1 MNNSVINQYIKEVSA
16 ELCCDAK
23 TKRRFINE
31 LRVRI
36 EDFSQTIAGVSFNKE
51 ILAERF
57 GSPKDIADSF
67 IQQSEPSKI
76 RNLIRNTSKK
86 RRIMMI
92 LGYALSALIVALLLY
107 KIYLSQWLL
116 SGYAISVIYEDE
128 TEYVPEGSDYRQY

>member
-1 MNNSVINQYIKEVSA
+1 MNNPIVNQYLKEVSA
-16 ELCCDAK
+16 ELCCGAK

-31 LRVRI
+31 LRGRI
-36 EDFSQTIAGVSFNKE
+36 EDFSQTITRESLDKE
-51 ILAERF
+51 ILVERF
-57 GSPKDIADSF
+57 GSSKDIADTF

-76 RNLIRNTSKK
+76 RHLIRDTRKK

-92 LGYALSALIVALLLY
+92 LSYALLVLIVILLLY
-107 KIYLSQWLL
+107 RIYLTQWAL